1 MRRHPCRL
9 FFLMSKSKK
18 RSNPEASV
26 LSTEVPVAPV
36 ENTKKSKKSPA
47 LSEIKSVED
56 ALKGLKKVLQG
67 IEEQKGLTLKQV
79 QDWCKSRGID
89 IPWPAALAP
98 SKGFCESDASKE
110 LVFDFEPPK
119 NIAIAG
125 SFMLQSFLSHEDSNV
140 DMIVEQP
147 EGVIFRYS
155 DGAKDHINW
164 RYWLRRTFYLTV
176 CFDALK
182 KSLPE
187 TASIVFDNL
196 NGNPYK
202 TIIVIKFEGVN
213 RLIRII
219 LSIPFSETFKSKIF
233 RLSPQRSNVR
243 PSWLQSWIHG
253 TGTDFEAN
261 SKELPTPFYNYSLLS
276 EALYLPH
283 LIHLHGVLKSSPV
296 LSASI
301 KMIKAWLK
309 QSGVSPITSINGFV
323 ASMWLVE
330 MVSSGI
336 INPSIMDE
344 LQIFKLVLKSWVDA
358 FESDKIEF
366 IKKLSGFEGEEGY
379 EGFKSSG
386 PLSLLAGPM
395 NLFYSSNLNSLQGLA
410 QLASSTLSFL
420 ATHPDR
426 LDRIFLTKL
435 GCELF
440 TQDLVVEYKNI
451 RCEDVK
457 GLPVG
462 VIQNYANVISSG
474 YLEGRIAL
482 VLRKGLTDRFKGP
495 LNIKVN
501 KANRNCFDIK
511 IGVTFDTQN
520 FERIIDLG
528 PNSEEKEAAAK
539 FRGFWGSKSEL
550 RQFKDSAIR
559 ECVAWEHL
567 KDKTMIPKEIITW
580 LMTRHFGLSQS
591 RDTSKKLAFFD
602 SPSEAFMTFSG
613 VFDALSRELR
623 GLSQVL
629 PLTIVQCV
637 GISPAHRHTSLQ
649 VPEARDS
656 LVQEYPCSTL
666 PSPSCPVYDFLIRF
680 ERSAAWPDERQALQS
695 ARQAFLLQLN
705 RTIQNRKIVKA
716 SLVANEYIDIYY
728 KGYIFRGWIEVPR
741 EELRCRAEGLIVEAE
756 RIERRTFWQ
765 TRLSNTLHQIS
776 TRQKAYAETCR
787 LIKTFLSGHLIS
799 IDDDLIDALVALV
812 FLEGGDQRGSGKAAW
827 VGSLLQNRPAGTA
840 LTGFLR
846 FLDLLIN
853 FPWNERPL
861 ILDFSSFE
869 AADDQNSSQV
879 EIDAMNSSDWS
890 ALIRQSGGQSSSS
903 AISIIPIFS
912 VEQKAMILNALGNPE
927 LSSLIP
933 SLPVDFIDRI
943 TLIRCKLLA
952 RLTIEHLEAVSS
964 NEDDE
969 GTLQG
974 LFKMSKE
981 AICNDFDILIK
992 LDSEQIQQVPGHH
1005 IEGLTKIM
1013 RNAPQ
1018 ASPLLFSLLPGFSAP
1033 GRLFKELAGPLKS
1046 FNATI
1051 SYNPIN
1057 PIMLAV
1063 RCKNIEK
1070 IEEVVETVKRIGG
1083 DLIKDI
1089 KITK

>member
-1 MRRHPCRL
+1 
-9 FFLMSKSKK
+9 MSKSKK
-18 RSNPEASV
+18 RSNPETALPAETSASPV
-26 LSTEVPVAPV
+26 STEVSS
-36 ENTKKSKKSPA
+36 KKSKNVSA
-47 LSEIKSVED
+47 FNEVKSVED

-67 IEEQKGLTLKQV
+67 IEGQKGLTLKQV

-89 IPWPAALAP
+89 IPWPANQAP
-98 SKGFCESDASKE
+98 SKGFCESEAAKE
-110 LVFDFEPPK
+110 LVFDFEAPK
-119 NIAIAG
+119 SIAIAG

-147 EGVIFRYS
+147 EGVIFRYV

-182 KSLPE
+182 KSLPVS
-187 TASIVFDNL
+187 ASLSFDNL

-202 TIIVIKFEGVN
+202 TIIVIKIDGID

-219 LSIPFSETFKSKIF
+219 PSIPFSETFKSKIF

-253 TGTDFEAN
+253 TSTDFGSN
-261 SKELPTPFYNYSLLS
+261 SKELPTTFYNYSLLS
-276 EALYLPH
+276 EALYLPY
-283 LIHLHGVLKSSPV
+283 LIHLHAVLKASPV

-309 QSGVSPITSINGFV
+309 QSGVSPVTSINGFV

-330 MVSSGI
+330 MVNSGI

-358 FESDKIEF
+358 FEADKTEF
-366 IKKLSGFEGEEGY
+366 IKKLSGFEGEENY
-379 EGFKSSG
+379 EGFNETTTSI
-386 PLSLLAGPM
+386 SLLAGPM
-395 NLFYSSNLNSLQGLA
+395 NLLYSANFNSLQGLA

-420 ATHPDR
+420 STHPDR

-440 TQDLVVEYKNI
+440 TEDLVVEYKSV
-451 RCEDVK
+451 RCEDIK
-457 GLPVG
+457 GLPAG
-462 VIQNYANVISSG
+462 VIQNYANVMSSG

-482 VLRKGLTDRFKGP
+482 VLKKGLTDRFKGP
-495 LNIKVN
+495 LNIKIN
-501 KANRNCFDIK
+501 KSQEKESAFDIK

-528 PNSEEKEAAAK
+528 PNSEKKEAAAK

-559 ECVAWEHL
+559 ECVAWETV
-567 KDKTMIPKEIITW
+567 KDKTTIPKEIITW
-580 LMTRHFGLSQS
+580 LMTRHFGLNKS
-591 RDTSKKLAFFD
+591 RDTSQKLAFFD
-602 SPSEAFMTFSG
+602 SPSEAFMKFSG
-613 VFDALSRELR
+613 FFDALGRELR

-637 GISPAHRHTSLQ
+637 GISPAHRHTSLK
-649 VPEARDS
+649 VPEARDQ
-656 LVQEYPCSTL
+656 LTQEYPGSSL
-666 PSPSCPVYDFLIRF
+666 PSPSCPVYDFVIRF

-705 RTIQNRKIVKA
+705 RTLQGRKIVQA
-716 SLVANEYIDIYY
+716 SLVGSEYIDIYY
-728 KGYIFRGWIEVPR
+728 KGYVFRGWIEVPR
-741 EELRCRAEGLIVEAE
+741 EELRCRSEGLIAEAE

-776 TRQKAYAETCR
+776 TRQKAFAETCR

-799 IDDDLIDALVALV
+799 IDDDLIDSMVSLV
-812 FLEGGDQRGSGKAAW
+812 FLEGEDQKGSGKAAW

-853 FPWNERPL
+853 FPFTERPL

-869 AADDQNSSQV
+869 TVDEQISSQV
-879 EIDAMNSSDWS
+879 EIDAMNSADWS
-890 ALIRQSGGQSSSS
+890 ALIRKNS
-903 AISIIPIFS
+903 AQNAVSIIPIFS

-927 LSSLIP
+927 LTDLIP
-933 SLPVDFIDRI
+933 SLPIDLIDRI

-952 RLTIEHLEAVSS
+952 RLTLEHLEAS
-964 NEDDE
+964 NGTDE
-969 GTLQG
+969 ADSLQG
-974 LFKMSKE
+974 LFKMSPE
-981 AICNDFDILIK
+981 AICNDFDVLIK
-992 LDSEQIQQVPGHH
+992 LDAEQIQHVPGHH
-1005 IEGLTKIM
+1005 IEGLTRIM

-1033 GRLFKELAGPLKS
+1033 ERLLKDLIVPLKS
-1046 FNATI
+1046 LNASI
-1051 SYNPIN
+1051 SHNPSN
-1057 PIMLAV
+1057 PIMFAV
-1063 RCKNIEK
+1063 RVKNIEK

-1089 KITK
+1089 KITKN

>member
-1 MRRHPCRL
+1 
-9 FFLMSKSKK
+9 MSKSKK
-18 RSNPEASV
+18 RNNPEPTV
-26 LSTEVPVAPV
+26 LTFEGSAYPAPV
-36 ENTKKSKKSPA
+36 EASNANVKKSKKMST
-47 LSEIKSVED
+47 LSEVKSVED

-67 IEEQKGLTLKQV
+67 IEGQKGLTLKQV
-79 QDWCKSRGID
+79 QDWCKCRGID
-89 IPWPAALAP
+89 IPWPAGQVP
-98 SKGFCESDASKE
+98 HKGFCESEAAKE
-110 LVFDFEPPK
+110 LVFDFEAPK
-119 NIAIAG
+119 SIAIAG
-125 SFMLQSFLSHEDSNV
+125 SFMLQSFLTHEDSNV

-147 EGVIFRYS
+147 EGVVFRYV

-176 CFDALK
+176 CFEALK

-187 TASIVFDNL
+187 AASIHFDNL

-202 TIIVIKFEGVN
+202 TIIVIKFDGVD

-219 LSIPFSETFKSKIF
+219 PSIPFSDTFKSKIF

-243 PSWLQSWIHG
+243 PSWFQSWVHG
-253 TGTDFEAN
+253 TDSGFEAN

-283 LIHLHGVLKSSPV
+283 LIHLHGSLKGSSVLV
-296 LSASI
+296 ASI

-309 QSGVSPITSINGFV
+309 QSGVSSYTSINGFI
-323 ASMWLVE
+323 ASMWLVD
-330 MVSSGI
+330 MVNSGI
-336 INPSIMDE
+336 VNSTIMDE
-344 LQIFKLVLKSWVDA
+344 LQVFKLVLKSWVDA
-358 FESDKIEF
+358 FESDKTEF
-366 IKKLSGFEGEEGY
+366 VKKLSGFEGEENY
-379 EGFKSSG
+379 EGFNESS
-386 PLSLLAGPM
+386 PALSLLAGPM
-395 NLFYSSNLNSLQGLA
+395 NLFYSANFNSLQELA

-420 ATHPDR
+420 STHPDR
-426 LDRIFLTKL
+426 LDRIFLSKL

-440 TQDLVVEYKNI
+440 TQDLVVEYKNVG
-451 RCEDVK
+451 CEDLK
-457 GLPVG
+457 GLPAG
-462 VIQNYANVISSG
+462 VIQNYANVMSSG

-482 VLRKGLTDRFKGP
+482 VLRKGLADRFKGP
-495 LNIKVN
+495 LNIKIC
-501 KANRNCFDIK
+501 KSSSTAASAAFDIK

-528 PNSEEKEAAAK
+528 PNSEEKEAAAN

-567 KDKTMIPKEIITW
+567 KDKTIIPKEIITW
-580 LMTRHFGLSQS
+580 LMSRHFGLSQS
-591 RDTSKKLAFFD
+591 RDTPQKLAFFD
-602 SPSEAFMTFSG
+602 SSSEAFMAFSG
-613 VFDALSRELR
+613 VFDALGRELR

-637 GISPAHRHTSLQ
+637 GISSAHRHTSLQ
-649 VPEARDS
+649 VPEALDGII
-656 LVQEYPCSTL
+656 QEFPCSTL

-680 ERSAAWPDERQALQS
+680 ERSSAWPDERQALQS

-705 RTIQNRKIVKA
+705 RTIQSRKIVQA

-728 KGYIFRGWIEVPR
+728 KGYVFRGWLEVPR
-741 EELRCRAEGLIVEAE
+741 EELRCRAEGLITEAE

-776 TRQKAYAETCR
+776 TRQKAFAETCR
-787 LIKTFLSGHLIS
+787 LVKTFLSGHMIS
-799 IDDDLIDALVALV
+799 IDDDLIDTLVSLV
-812 FLEGGDQRGSGKAAW
+812 FLEREDQKGSGKAAW

-890 ALIRQSGGQSSSS
+890 ALIRQSVNQTS

-927 LSSLIP
+927 LSSMIP
-933 SLPVDFIDRI
+933 SLPVDSIDRV

-952 RLTIEHLEAVSS
+952 RLTLEHLEASEQ
-964 NEDDE
+964 NENE
-969 GTLQG
+969 VKFQG
-974 LFKMSKE
+974 LFKMSTE
-981 AICNDFDILIK
+981 AICNDFDVLIK
-992 LDSEQIQQVPGHH
+992 LDSEQIQQVVGHH
-1005 IEGLTKIM
+1005 IDGLARIM

-1018 ASPLLFSLLPGFSAP
+1018 ASPLLFSFLPGFSAP
-1033 GRLFKELAGPLKS
+1033 NRLLKDLAGPLKS
-1046 FNATI
+1046 LNATI
-1051 SYNPIN
+1051 SHNPIN

-1063 RCKNIEK
+1063 RVKNFENIQE
-1070 IEEVVETVKRIGG
+1070 IVETVKSIGG

-1089 KITK
+1089 KITKN